1 MSAENIATSSIPSRK
16 PLVGMAYNQY
26 IHELLKKRNA
36 RNYVEIGVRAGV
48 CLAGAECPTIG
59 VDPQFMFDRNPVGK
73 KSALH
78 LFQMTSDSFFSRYN
92 PRNILGESVDVAF
105 LDGLHQFEYL
115 LRDFIN
121 MEKHCDRNSL
131 ILLDDCLPL
140 NIEMT
145 ERIHRPAG
153 RLDQEISGWWT
164 GDVWKV
170 VSILREFRP
179 ELRIVPVDVRPTGS
193 IGISNLDPGSIVLEN
208 SYFEIIDRYH
218 DLVLTE
224 EVFESYWAA
233 NKPVSAV
240 DILSNFE
247 MSRFFK
253 V

>member
-1 MSAENIATSSIPSRK
+1 MSAEQIAPSSTPGRK
-16 PLVGMAYNQY
+16 QLGEIAYTDY
-26 IHELLKKRNA
+26 IRELLKKRNA

-48 CLAGAECPTIG
+48 CLAGADCPTIG
-59 VDPQFMFDRNPVGK
+59 VDPQFMFDRNPVGR
-73 KSALH
+73 KSVLH
-78 LFQMTSDSFFSRYN
+78 LFQMTSDAFFSRYN

-121 MEKHCDRNSL
+121 IEKHCDRNSL

-145 ERIHRPAG
+145 ERIHLPAARVDKG
-153 RLDQEISGWWT
+153 ISGWWT

-179 ELRIVPVDVRPTGS
+179 DLRIVPVDVRPTGN
-193 IGISNLDPGSIVLEN
+193 IGISNLDPGSLVLEN
-208 SYFEIIDRYH
+208 RYFEIIDRYQ

-224 EVFESYWAA
+224 DLFESYWAA
-233 NKPVSAV
+233 NKPVPAM

>member
-1 MSAENIATSSIPSRK
+1 MSAEKIVPASTPSRK
-16 PLVGMAYNQY
+16 QLGEMAYTDY

-59 VDPQFMFDRNPVGK
+59 VDPQFMFDRNPVGRK
-73 KSALH
+73 TALH
-78 LFQMTSDSFFSRYN
+78 LFQMTSDAFFARHN
-92 PRNILGESVDVAF
+92 PRYILGESVDVAF

-121 MEKHCDRNSL
+121 IEKHCDRNSL

-145 ERIHRPAG
+145 ERIHQPDARVDKG
-153 RLDQEISGWWT
+153 ISGWWT

-179 ELRIVPVDVRPTGS
+179 ELRIVPVDARPTGS
-193 IGISNLDPGSIVLEN
+193 IGISNLDPGSLILEN
-208 SYFEIIDRYH
+208 RYFEIIDRYH
-218 DLVLTE
+218 DLVLTADL
-224 EVFESYWAA
+224 FESYWVA
-233 NKPVSAV
+233 NKPVRAT